1 MKEIYVRELKIED
14 SKMRNCLK
22 FLRNNRKNTPNITWK
37 DNKKAEQH

>member
-22 FLRNNRKNTPNITWK
+22 FLRNNR
-37 DNKKAEQH
+37 NKHTQYYMEG